1 MLVAGEQTIV
11 GPLMVKGPLGMMG
24 IVATVATGQVAG
36 VHSVVASERDPAG
49 PAPQF
54 TVTQVA
60 LLGPCMV
67 PVPPR
72 IDQL

>member
-1 MLVAGEQTIV
+1 MEGEQTTE
-11 GPLMVKGPLGMMG
+11 GPLIVKGPLGMMG

-36 VHSVVASERDPAG
+36 VHKVVASESEPAG

-54 TVTQVA
+54 TVTQFA
-60 LLGPCMV
+60 LLGPCIV